1 MQLLLSRSC
10 RAIFVIEREMKRE
23 RVPVVFTGGAK
34 FRSYWWKLARKT
46 VVKIATSRYYTFFCI
61 GIAYNFSNRRDY
73 TSHRGYVLR
82 FVYIDYRKSRGN
94 SFLLSY
100 NLANFIEENDPIFDQ
115 NSLESDPCVCYSLLL
130 HRNSRYC
137 AVFRHFVYSSHTF
150 VSRSLNLSMRF
161 AINPCTNLFDK
172 LIKLFRH

>member
-1 MQLLLSRSC
+1 MQSLLSRSC

-46 VVKIATSRYYTFFCI
+46 VVKIATSRYYTFVCI

-73 TSHRGYVLR
+73 TLHRGYVLR

-115 NSLESDPCVCYSLLL
+115 NGRFTTLSNQIPAFVTHYYYIGTRVTALYFVISFILLTL
-130 HRNSRYC
+130 
-137 AVFRHFVYSSHTF
+137 SSHGVWTCRC
-150 VSRSLNLSMRF
+150 VLQ
-161 AINPCTNLFDK
+161 
-172 LIKLFRH
+172 